1 MARLSEPQK
10 VEIVRLLGAGATP
23 PQVAARMREN
33 HGITVDRFQIRAYD
47 ASGPRFEGGAHL
59 SDLFWEQREAYQN
72 ELASIPIVHAA
83 YRLGQIQQLHER
95 AKAKGDIRNSMALL
109 KMAAKEAKLFH
120 VWSTN
125 LGDLSLRHEQR
136 PQIAQRAE
144 LAEIFDR
151 VMMRRARH

>member
-72 ELASIPIVHAA
+72 ELASRPPISVERIGAVASRVVAPGPTSVPGPAVGTVLAA
-83 YRLGQIQQLHER
+83 RLGDAQGAALMFNGRILG
-95 AKAKGDIRNSMALL
+95 ANS
-109 KMAAKEAKLFH
+109 
-120 VWSTN
+120 
-125 LGDLSLRHEQR
+125 
-136 PQIAQRAE
+136 
-144 LAEIFDR
+144 
-151 VMMRRARH
+151 